1 MRGIQVGRKV
11 FIVLRPT
18 SSHRWRTFWSAPS
31 IVKTVDG
38 NMVLVQT
45 PPYQFE
51 SWYFQSE
58 VTAIRTKFRFPQ
70 SAP

>member
-1 MRGIQVGRKV
+1 MQNIQVGRRV

-18 SSHRWRTFWSAPS
+18 SSHRWRTSWLAPS
-31 IVKTVDG
+31 IVKTVGG
-38 NMVLVQT
+38 NMLLVQT

-51 SWYFQSE
+51 SWYFRSE
-58 VTAIRTKFRFPQ
+58 VTTIRAKSRFPQ